1 MMKAPWK
8 WFTESMGAAREAGRL
23 QSLLTL
29 ERSRTEALKSA
40 LAEYRSKYEQGVA
53 ERFLTARVTH
63 QAFAFASDDAIQQFA
78 ALQPDEKLAEITR
91 LTRMVAREQARVTEM
106 SDANAQLNAMLKQ
119 LRRGEISPKSRA
131 ITEEEF
137 GEMFDDV

>member
-8 WFTESMGAAREAGRL
+8 WFTESMSAARESGRL

-40 LAEYRSKYEQGVA
+40 LAEYRSKYEQVVA
-53 ERFLTARVTH
+53 ERSLTTRVTL

-78 ALQPDEKLAEITR
+78 ALQPDEKVAEITR
-91 LTRMVAREQARVTEM
+91 LTRMLAREQARVTEM